1 MIINKAAKF
10 QLIYSFMIGY
20 TGMSLILNPNN
31 FFNDTFMK
39 YQSNFLNLEIM
50 PLNQE
55 LSNRHFG
62 IVVCVFSIFYFISG
76 YFKNIF
82 FIKMS
87 IFTRFFYSI
96 MCIVLCYINYV
107 PQQWII
113 ASVWD
118 IITAFITLIL
128 LYKDNEFTNTKIKI

>member
-1 MIINKAAKF
+1 MKTNKASKF
-10 QLIYSFMIGY
+10 QLLYSFMIAY
-20 TGMSLILNPNN
+20 TGISLILNPFK
-31 FFNDTFMK
+31 FFNDIFMK

-50 PLNQE
+50 PSNQDI
-55 LSNRHFG
+55 SNRHFG
-62 IVVCVFSIFYFISG
+62 IVVCVFSIFYFFSG

-87 IFTRFFYSI
+87 IFTRIFYGI
-96 MCIVLCYINYV
+96 MCIILSYINYV

-118 IITAFITLIL
+118 IITALITLFL
-128 LYKDNEFTNTKIKI
+128 LYKDGLILKTKII